1 MNSFSKNI
9 LNRLKSVRNADKA
22 AWLENYVK
30 HEIRSLGV
38 GIPEIREIVKNTE
51 NDFLLTQ
58 ESIPVQIQVLNELMK
73 DEYTESKLASIIYL
87 QLYWKEAES
96 QVILELI
103 SEWFENKWINDWNVC
118 DWLCVRLISPLVDK
132 DPDNTI
138 RELSKWNSDKYLWKA
153 RASLVPFA
161 ECKSSSRHG
170 KTILSFSELLIKR
183 EERFCKTA
191 VGWVMRQFS
200 KADSE
205 FVTGFL
211 EKHKNW
217 LTKEVI
223 NNATKYLKTV

>member
-1 MNSFSKNI
+1 MNTFSKHI
-9 LNRLKSVRNADKA
+9 LDTLKSVRNVDKA

-30 HEIRSLGV
+30 HDIKSLGV
-38 GIPEIREIVKNTE
+38 GIPEIREIVNRTE
-51 NDFLLTQ
+51 KEFFLTNK
-58 ESIPVQIQVLNELMK
+58 SIPAQIQVINELMK

-96 QVILELI
+96 DLILELI

-118 DWLCVRLISPLVDK
+118 DWLCVRLISPLIDK
-132 DPDNTI
+132 APDNTI
-138 RELSKWNSDKYLWKA
+138 EELSKWNSDKYLWKA

-161 ECKSSSRHG
+161 ACKSISRHG

-191 VGWVMRQFS
+191 VGWVMRQYS
-200 KADSE
+200 KTNTE
-205 FVTGFL
+205 FVADFL
-211 EKHKNW
+211 EMYKKW

-223 NNATKYLKTV
+223 TNATKYLKPA

>member
-1 MNSFSKNI
+1 M
-9 LNRLKSVRNADKA
+9 A
-22 AWLENYVK
+22 ENYVK
-30 HEIRSLGV
+30 HDIKSLGV

-51 NDFLLTQ
+51 KDFLLTHK
-58 ESIPVQIQVLNELMK
+58 SIPVQIQVLNELMK

-96 QVILELI
+96 GLILELI
-103 SEWFENKWINDWNVC
+103 SEWFENKWISDWNVC
-118 DWLCVRLISPLVDK
+118 DWLCVRLISPLIDK
-132 DPDNTI
+132 HPDNTI
-138 RELSKWNSDKYLWKA
+138 EELSKWNKDKYLWKA

-161 ECKSSSRHG
+161 ECKSISRHS

-191 VGWVMRQFS
+191 VGWVMRQYS
-200 KADSE
+200 KTDSE

-211 EKHKNW
+211 DKHKEW

-223 NNATKYLKTV
+223 TNATKYFKPE